1 MKTPDFCPR
10 LRQVC
15 LAALALAPTALF
27 AQAPATANN
36 VPTDTWEI
44 RTPKPPA
51 QPRLNGPAIFGVRP
65 GNPFIYH
72 IPATGDRPM
81 AFSVAGLPAGLKVNP
96 QTGDISGALT
106 QPGEFRVTFRATNAR
121 GADEK
126 NFKIVVG
133 ETIALTPPLG
143 WNSWNCWGVAVDAA
157 KVLQSAHAMA
167 NSGLI
172 DHGWTYI
179 NIDDAWQAPVRGG
192 PFHAIQGNEKFPDI
206 KGLSDEVHALGLKL
220 GIYSTPWDTSYA
232 GFIGGSSDTEEGVWS
247 KDMIKEGGRS
257 RRHHGTHSFATND
270 VAQWAAWGIDYL
282 KYDWEPN
289 SSQPPETPEQF
300 TGHVAAMAKAL
311 RTSGRDMVYSY
322 SNSMPFERIADEA
335 PLLNSWRTTG
345 DIRDQWR
352 FLLNIGF
359 VQNRWAPFARPGHWN
374 DPDMLVVGWVDVGR
388 GRNLHPTALT
398 ADEQYTHITLWSL
411 LAAPLLIGCDM
422 ARLDAFT
429 LNLLTN
435 DEVLAID
442 QDELGRE
449 ATLVSAQGE
458 PIAVARLGRN
468 DPPLSIAPLQ
478 VWSRELADG
487 SHAVGLFNLGDA
499 PAKVTVKWADIQ
511 MSGQKTV
518 RDLWRQ
524 KDLGQFEDEFSLTVA
539 PHGAEMVRV
548 K

>member
-1 MKTPDFCPR
+1 MMTPNFCPWVRR
-10 LRQVC
+10 LCQ
-15 LAALALAPTALF
+15 AAFTLVPATLF
-27 AQAPATANN
+27 AQTPDAANN
-36 VPTDTWEI
+36 APTDAWEI

-51 QPRLNGPAIFGVRP
+51 RPSLNGAAIFGVRA
-65 GNPFIYH
+65 GHPFIYR
-72 IPATGDRPM
+72 IPTTGDRPM
-81 AFSVAGLPAGLKVNP
+81 AFSVTGLPAGLQVNS
-96 QTGDISGALT
+96 QTGDISGTLA
-106 QPGEFRVTFRATNAR
+106 QPGEFRVTFHATNAL
-121 GADEK
+121 GVDAK
-126 NFKIVVG
+126 CFKIVVG

-143 WNSWNCWGVAVDAA
+143 WNSWNCWGHAVDAE
-157 KVLQSAHAMA
+157 KVRESAHAMVS
-167 NSGLI
+167 SGLI

-220 GIYSTPWDTSYA
+220 GIYSTPWDTSYD
-232 GFIGGSSDTEEGVWS
+232 GFIGGSSDTEEGIWS
-247 KDMIKEGGRS
+247 KDLVNEGGRR

-282 KYDWEPN
+282 KYDWEPH
-289 SSQPPETPEQF
+289 SSQPPETAEQF
-300 TGHVAAMAKAL
+300 TGHVATMAQAL
-311 RTSGRDMVYSY
+311 RASGRDMVYSY

-335 PLLNSWRTTG
+335 PLLNAWRTTG

-352 FLLNIGF
+352 YLLNIGF
-359 VQNRWAPFARPGHWN
+359 TQNRWAPFAGPGHWN

-388 GRNLHPTALT
+388 GRNLHPTALN
-398 ADEQYTHITLWSL
+398 ANEQYTHITLWSL

-435 DEVLAID
+435 DEVLAVD

-449 ATLVSAQGE
+449 ATLVSTEGE
-458 PIAVARLGRN
+458 PIAVARPGRN
-468 DPPLSIAPLQ
+468 EPPLSLAPLQ

-487 SHAVGLFNLGDA
+487 SRAVGLFNLGDA
-499 PAKVTVKWADIQ
+499 PAKVTAKWADLKT
-511 MSGQKTV
+511 SGQKTV

-524 KDLGQFEDEFSLTVA
+524 KDLGQFEGEFSLTVA
-539 PHGAEMVRV
+539 PHGAEMIKV